1 MRLWINTQKK
11 QPKNRTAHRTLS
23 SVVYASQPQR
33 NGEVAENLEWDRT
46 WAKETTSRPTRRL
59 IEAPTKSTLEYWSGL
74 RKATTSNLMQLRT
87 GRIGLGAYLNRINRR
102 ETARCGCDLGNQPVI
117 HVLLECPLH
126 QDERDWMR
134 SAVSDKKIAL
144 SRDELLTRP
153 GARTVVAEIMVKAPP
168 ARPISDSR
176 PCGSGRGRGRQ
187 RSGDNLTN
195 AISHTLQRE
204 ILIRRKLLG
213 LEKCNSFERSLLCSP
228 ILGRL
233 RMLKSKLNSGLS
245 GEYILRHR
253 VV

>member
-1 MRLWINTQKK
+1 MRLWTNTQKK
-11 QPKNRTAHRTLS
+11 QPKNRTAHKTLS

-74 RKATTSNLMQLRT
+74 RKATTSILMQLRT

-102 ETARCGCDLGNQPVI
+102 ETARCGCDLGNQTVI
-117 HVLLECPLH
+117 HVLLEC

-134 SAVSDKKIAL
+134 SAVSDKGIAL

-153 GARTVVAEIMVKAPP
+153 GARTVVAEFMVKAPP

-187 RSGDNLTN
+187 RSGDNDPLN
-195 AISHTLQRE
+195 SVMEEEGWRPLEVQCQVHSTL
-204 ILIRRKLLG
+204 LIQASAQAAADKT
-213 LEKCNSFERSLLCSP
+213 
-228 ILGRL
+228 GRL
-233 RMLKSKLNSGLS
+233 ERRGRGNGV
-245 GEYILRHR
+245 R
-253 VV
+253 